1 MVFFSNNNSKVNDVD
16 GGIESTKCKKKKA
29 PTSEITLV
37 TTIAVV
43 PVEEAQQDAE
53 KNDVPAVTSAAEERD
68 DVVTTTTTADSCS
81 KVEAE
86 AYKED
91 EHTPLF
97 LSIQGCDWKNAMI
110 ILGDER
116 GQRQVRIWA
125 TSLTLDCVGV
135 PTWRRLPIHEA
146 CRRQAPAYVVDALLK
161 ADPRSAQLKTHFSE
175 LPIHIAC
182 GFGASEEVIGILLSA
197 YPDGIVEIDQAKRT
211 PLDCFLMARRPKD
224 SVTFRSME
232 RCIAYISE
240 RNKALEKATE
250 KIGTEHAAQV
260 ANLEKNL
267 LEQEKKTMLE
277 ISSLQ
282 NVISEKKLLIDNLE
296 SSLRS
301 CQDTLELKLQVEAA
315 LTETVA
321 HLENTNE
328 VAQAKISH
336 CITNIKELNTAI
348 EDKDCQMVFLT
359 DKVKKT
365 EAQVVLLM
373 DTQKKLENHA
383 AKRKVYAKKEEQ
395 EWKNMLSLM
404 ESQRKTAEETFE
416 QLLST

>member
-1 MVFFSNNNSKVNDVD
+1 
-16 GGIESTKCKKKKA
+16 
-29 PTSEITLV
+29 
-37 TTIAVV
+37 
-43 PVEEAQQDAE
+43 
-53 KNDVPAVTSAAEERD
+53 
-68 DVVTTTTTADSCS
+68 
-81 KVEAE
+81 
-86 AYKED
+86 
-91 EHTPLF
+91 
-97 LSIQGCDWKNAMI
+97 
-110 ILGDER
+110 
-116 GQRQVRIWA
+116 
-125 TSLTLDCVGV
+125 
-135 PTWRRLPIHEA
+135 
-146 CRRQAPAYVVDALLK
+146 VDALLK

-336 CITNIKELNTAI
+336 CITNIKELNTAL

-416 QLLST
+416 QILST

>member
-1 MVFFSNNNSKVNDVD
+1 MVIFKINNAD
-16 GGIESTKCKKKKA
+16 GGTESTKSKMKKA

-37 TTIAVV
+37 TMIAVDATNCD
-43 PVEEAQQDAE
+43 PDQEAKQDAE
-53 KNDVPAVTSAAEERD
+53 KNDLPAQTSPSEERD
-68 DVVTTTTTADSCS
+68 DVATTPKASSCS

-86 AYKED
+86 TYKEE

-97 LSIQGCDWKNAMI
+97 LSIQGCDWKNAMVL
-110 ILGDER
+110 LGDER
-116 GQRQVRIWA
+116 GQRQVRLWA

-146 CRRQAPAYVVDALLK
+146 CRRQAPAYVVEALLK

-211 PLDCFLMARRPKD
+211 PIDCFLMARRPRD

-260 ANLEKNL
+260 ANLENNL
-267 LEQEKKTMLE
+267 LEQEKKTIFE

-282 NVISEKKLLIDNLE
+282 SVISEKKLLIDNLE

-301 CQDTLELKLQVEAA
+301 CQDTLELKIQVEAA

-321 HLENTNE
+321 HLESTNDA
-328 VAQAKISH
+328 AQAKIAD
-336 CITNIKELNTAI
+336 CISIIKELNTAI
-348 EDKDCQMVFLT
+348 EEKDCRMIFLT
-359 DKVKKT
+359 DKVKQA
-365 EAQVVLLM
+365 ESQIVLLM

-383 AKRKVYAKKEEQ
+383 AKRKVHARKEEQ

-404 ESQRKTAEETFE
+404 ETQRKTAEETFE
-416 QLLST
+416 QLMST